1 MPVRDERSG
10 DRPANE
16 SVGAGEK
23 YLHAVVILSLPMI
36 AKIALAAIQDYFQNW
51 NRICEWR
58 S

>member
-23 YLHAVVILSLPMI
+23 YLHVVVILSLPKI
-36 AKIALAAIQDYFQNW
+36 AKIALAAPEDYFQY
-51 NRICEWR
+51 
-58 S
+58 